1 MTSTRRSRSPT
12 GFLSCARDASR
23 LRFNPAITHRRPCG
37 RACSKN
43 SAFSLTERLLY
54 DSKDPIRMNDSSL
67 SRRQLLRAA
76 GGLLAGAAAGSLF
89 PARAAEPRKLTRNT
103 DTVRVGWGY
112 GSLPDIARQRGVFD
126 KTLAAK
132 GIKVEWVGPF
142 PNHAPSIQ
150 AVVGGS
156 ADFGFWGST
165 TPALAAMLAG
175 SPIVFNAFDVYS
187 PRSTA
192 IIVKKSSGINSVA
205 DLAGRKVA
213 VNRSGLG
220 EFLLIAAL
228 EKNHV
233 DRSKVEFVY
242 LNPPDAAPAFAQ
254 GVVDAWSM
262 WSPAVDISRYSNDAK
277 DIFNEGRDL
286 DFLIDYSSL
295 VTRRKFTEENSE
307 LIRAVIDAYYVEGA
321 WQSAHSAESE
331 QLAQKEAK
339 YPDQVRDYLT
349 GLKRVNQF
357 HEPDDAAF
365 IAQLQRAADWL
376 AERKII
382 HSRINVA
389 DYSIKV

>member
-1 MTSTRRSRSPT
+1 
-12 GFLSCARDASR
+12 
-23 LRFNPAITHRRPCG
+23 
-37 RACSKN
+37 
-43 SAFSLTERLLY
+43 
-54 DSKDPIRMNDSSL
+54 MNDSSL

-103 DTVRVGWGY
+103 DTVRIGWGY
-112 GSLPDIARQRGVFD
+112 GSLPDIARQRGVFE

-132 GIKVEWVGPF
+132 GIKVEWIGPF

-175 SPIVFNAFDVYS
+175 SPIVFTAFDIYS

-192 IIVKKSSGINSVA
+192 IIVKKSSGIDSIA
-205 DLAGRKVA
+205 GLAGRKVA

-228 EKNHV
+228 EKHRI
-233 DRSKVEFVY
+233 DRDKVQFVY

-254 GVVDAWSM
+254 GKVDAWSM
-262 WSPAVDISRYSNDAK
+262 WSPGVDIARFSNEAK

-295 VTRRKFTEENSE
+295 VSRRKFTEENSE
-307 LIRAVIDAYYVEGA
+307 LVRAVIDAYYVEGA
-321 WQSAHSAESE
+321 WQSTHSAEAE
-331 QLAQKEAK
+331 LLVQREGK
-339 YPDQVRDYLT
+339 YPDQVREYLT
-349 GLKRVNQF
+349 SLKRVNQF
-357 HEPDDAAF
+357 HEADDAAF
-365 IAQLQRAADWL
+365 LAQFQRAADWL

-382 HSRINVA
+382 NSRIKVA
-389 DYSIKV
+389 DYSVRV

>member
-1 MTSTRRSRSPT
+1 MT
-12 GFLSCARDASR
+12 
-23 LRFNPAITHRRPCG
+23 
-37 RACSKN
+37 
-43 SAFSLTERLLY
+43 
-54 DSKDPIRMNDSSL
+54 DSSL
-67 SRRQLLRAA
+67 TRRHLLRAA
-76 GGLLAGAAAGSLF
+76 GGLLAGVAASGLF
-89 PARAAEPRKLTRNT
+89 LAQAAEPRKLTRKT
-103 DTVRVGWGY
+103 DTVRLGWGY
-112 GSLPDIARQRGVFD
+112 GSLPDIAKQRGVFE

-132 GIKVEWVGPF
+132 GINVEWIGPF

-175 SPIVFNAFDVYS
+175 SPIVFNAFDIYS

-192 IIVKKSSGINSVA
+192 IIAKKSSGINSVA

-228 EKNHV
+228 EKHRV
-233 DRSKVEFVY
+233 DRDQVQFIY

-254 GVVDAWSM
+254 GKVEAWSM
-262 WSPAVDISRYSNDAK
+262 WSPGVDISRFSNDAK
-277 DIFNEGRDL
+277 EIFNEGRDL

-307 LIRAVIDAYYVEGA
+307 LVRAVIDAYYVEGA
-321 WQSAHSAESE
+321 WQSAHSADAELLVQRE
-331 QLAQKEAK
+331 GK
-339 YPDQVRDYLT
+339 YPDQVRDYLSS
-349 GLKRVNQF
+349 LKRVNQF
-357 HEPDDAAF
+357 HEPGDAAF
-365 IAQLQRAADWL
+365 IAQFQRAADWL

-382 HSRINVA
+382 NSRIKVA
-389 DYSIKV
+389 DYTIKV

>member
-1 MTSTRRSRSPT
+1 MN
-12 GFLSCARDASR
+12 DV
-23 LRFNPAITHRRPCG
+23 
-37 RACSKN
+37 
-43 SAFSLTERLLY
+43 SLT
-54 DSKDPIRMNDSSL
+54 
-67 SRRQLLRAA
+67 RRQLLLAA
-76 GGLLAGAAAGSLF
+76 GGLLAGAAAAPLLS
-89 PARAAEPRKLTRNT
+89 AQAAEPPRKLTRNT
-103 DTVRVGWGY
+103 DTVRIGWGY
-112 GSLPDIARQRGVFD
+112 GALPDIARQRGVFE

-132 GIKVEWVGPF
+132 NIKVEWVGPF

-175 SPIVFNAFDVYS
+175 SPIVFTGFDVYS

-228 EKNHV
+228 EKHHV
-233 DRSKVEFVY
+233 DRDKVEFVY

-254 GVVDAWSM
+254 GRVEAWSM
-262 WSPAVDISRYSNDAK
+262 WSPAVDIARYSNDAK

-295 VTRRKFTEENSE
+295 VTRRKFSEENSE
-307 LIRAVIDAYYVEGA
+307 LVRAVLDAYYVEGA
-321 WQSAHSAESE
+321 WQSAHAADSE
-331 QLAQKEAK
+331 LLVQKEAK

-349 GLKRVNQF
+349 SLKRVNQF

-365 IAQLQRAADWL
+365 MAQFQRAADWL
-376 AERKII
+376 AQRRII
-382 HSRINVA
+382 NAPIKVA
-389 DYSIKV
+389 DYSVKV

>member
-1 MTSTRRSRSPT
+1 
-12 GFLSCARDASR
+12 
-23 LRFNPAITHRRPCG
+23 
-37 RACSKN
+37 
-43 SAFSLTERLLY
+43 
-54 DSKDPIRMNDSSL
+54 MNDSSL
-67 SRRQLLRAA
+67 SRRRLLRAA
-76 GGLLAGAAAGSLF
+76 GGLLAGAATGGLF
-89 PARAAEPRKLTRNT
+89 PAQAAEPRKLTRNT
-103 DTVRVGWGY
+103 DTVRIGWGY
-112 GSLPDIARQRGVFD
+112 GSLPDIAKQRGVFE

-175 SPIVFNAFDVYS
+175 SPIVFNAFDIYS

-192 IIVKKSSGINSVA
+192 IIAKKSSGIGSVA

-228 EKNHV
+228 EKHRV

-254 GVVDAWSM
+254 GKVDAWSM
-262 WSPAVDISRYSNDAK
+262 WSPGVDISRFSNDAK

-321 WQSAHSAESE
+321 WQSAHSAEAE
-331 QLAQKEAK
+331 LLVQREGK
-339 YPDQVRDYLT
+339 YPDQVRDYLAS
-349 GLKRVNQF
+349 LKRVNQF
-357 HEPDDAAF
+357 HEADDAAF
-365 IAQLQRAADWL
+365 IAQFQRAADWL

-382 HSRINVA
+382 NSRIKVA

>member
-1 MTSTRRSRSPT
+1 MN
-12 GFLSCARDASR
+12 DAS
-23 LRFNPAITHRRPCG
+23 
-37 RACSKN
+37 
-43 SAFSLTERLLY
+43 LT
-54 DSKDPIRMNDSSL
+54 
-67 SRRQLLRAA
+67 RRQLLRAA
-76 GGLLAGAAAGSLF
+76 GGLLAGAATAHLL
-89 PARAAEPRKLTRNT
+89 PARAAQPARLTRNT
-103 DTVRVGWGY
+103 DTVRIGWGY
-112 GSLPDIARQRGVFD
+112 GALPDIAKQRGVFE
-126 KTLAAK
+126 KSLAAK
-132 GIKVEWVGPF
+132 NIKVEWVGPF

-175 SPIVFNAFDVYS
+175 APIVFTGFDVYS

-192 IIVKKSSGINSVA
+192 IIVKKTSGIQSVA

-228 EKNHV
+228 EKHRV

-254 GVVDAWSM
+254 GKVDAWSM
-262 WSPAVDISRYSNDAK
+262 WSPAVDISRYANDAK

-307 LIRAVIDAYYVEGA
+307 LVRAVLDAYYVEGA
-321 WQSAHSAESE
+321 WQSQHPAESE
-331 QLAQKEAK
+331 ALVQKEAK
-339 YPDQVRDYLT
+339 YPDQVRDYLAS
-349 GLKRVNQF
+349 LKRVNQF

-365 IAQLQRAADWL
+365 MAQLQRAADWL
-376 AERKII
+376 AQRKII
-382 HSRINVA
+382 GAPIKVA
-389 DYSIKV
+389 DYSVKV

>member
-1 MTSTRRSRSPT
+1 M
-12 GFLSCARDASR
+12 
-23 LRFNPAITHRRPCG
+23 
-37 RACSKN
+37 K
-43 SAFSLTERLLY
+43 
-54 DSKDPIRMNDSSL
+54 DSSL

-76 GGLLAGAAAGSLF
+76 GGLLAGAAAGNLF
-89 PARAAEPRKLTRNT
+89 PALAAEPRKLTRNT
-103 DTVRVGWGY
+103 DTVRIGWGY
-112 GSLPDIARQRGVFD
+112 GSLPDVAKQRGVFE

-132 GIKVEWVGPF
+132 GIKVEWIGPF

-213 VNRSGLG
+213 INRSGLG

-233 DRSKVEFVY
+233 DRDKVEFVY

-254 GVVDAWSM
+254 GKVDAWSM
-262 WSPAVDISRYSNDAK
+262 WSPAVDIARNSNDAK

-321 WQSAHSAESE
+321 WQSAHSTEAE
-331 QLAQKEAK
+331 QLAQGEAK
-339 YPDQVRDYLT
+339 YPNQVRDYLA

-382 HSRINVA
+382 HSRIKVA